1 VKFFTRSD
9 FKKIQIVKLKID
21 SMKLNEKMIL
31 DAVGKIIDNSSI
43 SELDCKRLSIELRT
57 SLAELKAYFPD
68 KNAIIL
74 FMLRQLHEEII
85 EIIQVEKDQHQT
97 PTQAFNRMFIGLDY
111 LFEAKSYYLPVIFYA
126 ETKNSHEEIRIALDQ
141 VKLAAQK
148 ALELIIERGK
158 ESKDF
163 KIRQASEAL
172 VENILSSFRSF
183 VAEKQVDRK
192 IREAFDRL
200 KTNLKN

>member
-1 VKFFTRSD
+1 
-9 FKKIQIVKLKID
+9 
-21 SMKLNEKMIL
+21 MKLNKKMIL
-31 DAVGKIIDNSSI
+31 DAAGKIIDNSSI
-43 SELDCKRLSIELRT
+43 SELDCERLSSELRIEL
-57 SLAELKAYFPD
+57 SEVKAYFPD

-74 FMLRQLHEEII
+74 FMLRQLHEEIT
-85 EIIQVEKDQHQT
+85 EIIQDEKEQHQT

-126 ETKNSHEEIRIALDQ
+126 ETKNSQEENRIALDQ